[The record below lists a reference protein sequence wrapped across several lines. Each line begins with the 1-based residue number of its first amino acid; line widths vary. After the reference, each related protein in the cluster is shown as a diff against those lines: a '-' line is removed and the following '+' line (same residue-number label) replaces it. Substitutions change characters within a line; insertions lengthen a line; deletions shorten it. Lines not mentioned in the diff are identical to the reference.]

1 MGFYGPSV
9 QGLMTH
15 RVSASEQ
22 GQLQGVN
29 SSIMGITGMIGP
41 AVFSVTFAY
50 FIKPKSPWHLPG
62 APFLLAA
69 AFLFVAMFV
78 AWHTTR
84 PGHEPAAGD

>member
-1 MGFYGPSV
+1 
-9 QGLMTH
+9 MTH

-50 FIKPKSPWHLPG
+50 FIKPNSPWHLPG

-69 AFLFVAMFV
+69 AFLFVGLFV

-84 PGHEPAAGD
+84 PGREPVARG